1 MKYIYTI
8 FFLLLSIYSQ
18 SQTVGTIINKPNSY
32 DGYTLF
38 SPLPDTTAYLIDN
51 CGYVVNSWTT
61 SYKPGLSAYLL
72 EDGSLLR
79 TGQINQPFNTL
90 DGSGGQIQRYDWNGN
105 LIWDYNFCNSSRC
118 QHHDIEYLPNG
129 NVLILARELK
139 TQAECIAAGRDPSLL
154 QSNALWPEMIVE
166 IEPIGIDSGR
176 IVWEWHAWDHLVQ
189 SFDSSKNNYQTHI
202 NSPELFHLNYLG
214 AVNTNSNA
222 DWLHAN
228 AIAYNPILDQISI
241 SSKRWSEFWII
252 DHSTTTI
259 EAASH
264 SGGNRGKGGDILY
277 RWGNPKAYEGSG
289 PQMLFDQHD
298 VHWIANGNPDA
309 GKIMIFNN
317 GRTRNWS
324 SVDIIIPPVD
334 SAGNYLFSAAAYGPS
349 SLYWT
354 YADSIPSNFFSR
366 LISGAQQLSNGNV
379 LICYG
384 TLGKLFE
391 IDSSKNLVWEY
402 NSPVSNAGIST
413 QGQVFTGQGSS
424 IFRSYRYGPSFPG
437 FVGKTLTPSAPIELL
452 PNTSHCSVPT
462 SINPSQ
468 NQAQGILKLYPN
480 PAMSKI
486 TLETTAELIGKPIM
500 IYNLLGQLMYSQ
512 PITSNFTDIN
522 ITSLAKGTYI
532 LNISHRH
539 TQKIIIL

>member
-1 MKYIYTI
+1 MKYICTLL
-8 FFLLLSIYSQ
+8 FLLISTYTEC
-18 SQTVGTIINKPNSY
+18 QTVGTIINKYHSY

-79 TGQINQPFNTL
+79 TGQINHPVYTM

-105 LIWDYNFCNSSRC
+105 LVWDYNLCNSNIC
-118 QHHDIEYLPNG
+118 QHHDIEYMPNG
-129 NVLILARELK
+129 NILILARELK
-139 TQAECIAAGRDPSLL
+139 TQAECIAAGRNPSLL
-154 QSNALWPEMIVE
+154 QSNSLWPELIVE

-176 IVWEWHAWDHLVQ
+176 IVWEWHAWDHMVQ
-189 SFDSSKNNYQTHI
+189 AFDSSKNNYQANI
-202 NSPELFHLNYLG
+202 NIPELFHLNYLG

-222 DWLHAN
+222 DWMHAN
-228 AIAYNPILDQISI
+228 AIDYNPVLDQIVI

-252 DHSTTTI
+252 DHSTTTN

-277 RWGNPKAYEGSG
+277 RWGNPIAYDGSG
-289 PQMLFDQHD
+289 PKMLFDQHD
-298 VHWIANGNPDA
+298 VHWITNGNPDA

-317 GRTRNWS
+317 GITRNWS

-334 SAGNYLFSAAAYGPS
+334 SVGNYLFSISSYGPS

-354 YADSIPSNFFSR
+354 YSDTTSNIFYSR
-366 LISGAQQLSNGNV
+366 LISGAQQLPNGNV

-384 TLGKLFE
+384 VKGKLFE
-391 IDSSKNLVWEY
+391 IDSNKTLVWEY
-402 NSPVSNAGIST
+402 NSPVTNSGITT

-424 IFRSYRYGPSFPG
+424 IFRSYRYGPMFPG
-437 FVGKTLTPSAPIELL
+437 FVGKTLTPTVPVELS
-452 PNTSHCSVPT
+452 PNTSHCSL
-462 SINPSQ
+462 IKGIPSSQKQ
-468 NQAQGILKLYPN
+468 NQGILKLYPN
-480 PAMSKI
+480 PAISKI
-486 TLETTAELIGKPIM
+486 TIETTAELIGETII
-500 IYNLLGQLMYSQ
+500 IYNLLGQQVYSQ
-512 PITSNFTDIN
+512 SNNSHSTEIKVDY
-522 ITSLAKGTYI
+522 LVKGTYLLTI
-532 LNISHRH
+532 GNIFAH
-539 TQKIIIL
+539 KVIIL